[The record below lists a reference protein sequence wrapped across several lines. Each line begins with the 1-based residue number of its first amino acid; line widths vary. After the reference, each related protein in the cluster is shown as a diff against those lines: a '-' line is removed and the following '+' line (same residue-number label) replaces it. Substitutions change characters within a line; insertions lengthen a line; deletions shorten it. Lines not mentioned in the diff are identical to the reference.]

1 MDKRKKEKK
10 AQEDQALNR
19 VLMWFGGAVLLEFL
33 VLLLNRFYVNF
44 DASGIELAYGLA
56 RFLKVM
62 VWVGFA
68 CAGASLLWALLWW
81 RKGKKTFWPAA
92 LTVIWLAL
100 GICALVAAL
109 WRAVGVQF
117 LYVIVPVVA
126 VLALI
131 YYLYQREFFMV
142 GVLGALGLFALWS
155 YRKLVTSQPGAV
167 YVIFAVIAALTLVA
181 AALLFILQRGKGCLP
196 GGKGLRVLSAKA
208 NYALL
213 YLGCLVNAVSLICA
227 LVLGLGAAYILL
239 FVVVAWL
246 FAVAIYYTVRLM

>member
-19 VLMWFGGAVLLEFL
+19 VLLWFGGAVLLEFL

-44 DASGIELAYGLA
+44 DTSGIELAYGLA

-62 VWVGFA
+62 VWVSFA
-68 CAGASLLWALLWW
+68 CAAASLLWAILWR
-81 RKGKKTFWPAA
+81 RKRRNIFWPVA

-100 GICALVAAL
+100 GICALVASV
-109 WRAVGVQF
+109 WQAVGVQF

-131 YYLYQREFFMV
+131 YYLYQREFFLV

-155 YRKLVTSQPGAV
+155 YRKLIGVQPKPV
-167 YVIFAVIAALTLVA
+167 YVIFALVAALTLA
-181 AALLFILQRGKGCLP
+181 AAGLIFLLQRGKGRLP
-196 GGKGLRVLSAKA
+196 GKKGARVLSAKA

-213 YLGCLVNAVSLICA
+213 YLGCLVNAVSMICT
-227 LVLGLGAAYILL
+227 LVCGLGTAYVLL